1 MAVSGDITFPAPP
14 FARTCQATHLLSR
27 VVAHLN
33 SGLGTSDDAKDY
45 YSRSL
50 QLHQVLSSFHTAL
63 NQDLKTEE
71 PFVFMALS
79 SAMGICFSAIIALC
93 DAHTCANLDDPSGV
107 GIPEQLKMQEV
118 ALGGLHDIGASVCE
132 FASRLQVMSL
142 SSHGSK
148 AMLSPFVAEGL
159 FAAAKQYLWYIRE
172 TGNLELLVLV
182 EMLTG
187 ALRLLGQRW
196 QVASKSLRG
205 RTIPDT
211 VVRLVSNEPI
221 IQMNISQFS
230 REMNS
235 SRQVDIRIAT
245 TIETAP
251 LSGRPTLAAP
261 YYPAP
266 VPSSPITSLIIPCF

>member
-1 MAVSGDITFPAPP
+1 MKQEQTVIPSLAVSGDITFPAPP

-27 VVAHLN
+27 VVAHLD
-33 SGLGTSDDAKDY
+33 SSHGTCDIAKDY

-50 QLHQVLSSFHTAL
+50 QLHQILSSFHSAL

-79 SAMGICFSAIIALC
+79 SAMGICFSAIIALY
-93 DAHTCANLDDPSGV
+93 DAHTCADLDDPSGV

-142 SSHGSK
+142 SSHSSK
-148 AMLSPFVAEGL
+148 AMLSPFATEGL

-172 TGNLELLVLV
+172 TGKLEILASV

-196 QVASKSLRG
+196 QVASKSLQG
-205 RTIPDT
+205 RNMPDI
-211 VVRLVSNEPI
+211 VARLASN
-221 IQMNISQFS
+221 
-230 REMNS
+230 
-235 SRQVDIRIAT
+235 D
-245 TIETAP
+245 
-251 LSGRPTLAAP
+251 
-261 YYPAP
+261 
-266 VPSSPITSLIIPCF
+266 PSI